1 MVGEGAGDMELALEP
16 ASEVTRLVLQQPMR
30 CHYQISQPIR
40 SQYYLLVP
48 RYRGPV
54 EVDSRAP
61 APGSCEV

>member
-30 CHYQISQPIR
+30 CQYRISQPIR
-40 SQYYLLVP
+40 IQYYLLVP